1 MTIAGWLGYL
11 IRVSRKVSR
20 NLKGT
25 MALSKEELENS
36 CTCTPSVLENADPKN
51 WKEHMFG
58 ISTERWKI
66 LSDQAF
72 WITGAGTGYGR
83 SMAGALAASGAK
95 VFLTGRRIEKLE
107 ESLSE
112 IREVFGIDTEKCYLI
127 PADLRREEEI
137 LRACERIRGLCESL
151 SGLVNN
157 AAVPSKPGSMYP
169 LQNDTL
175 EDWQKTI
182 DTNVTAPWLLT
193 KSILTHMLKDS
204 KIRVLFI
211 TSEAGWADTAGFGI
225 YNLSKAALNSLGHSM
240 AREYAVHYP
249 KDDIQINV
257 VSPGEARTEMNQ
269 GSTTSPYSIVS
280 VVLHLLS
287 HPAGGPNGRFF
298 HRDGRHLEFC
308 YTKPYARQLF

>member
-1 MTIAGWLGYL
+1 MKIAGGLGRL
-11 IRVSRKVSR
+11 FRASREVLRS
-20 NLKGT
+20 LKGVN
-25 MALSKEELENS
+25 KDELGNS

-58 ISTERWKI
+58 ISQERWKRF
-66 LSDQAF
+66 SDQAF

-107 ESLSE
+107 ESLGE
-112 IREVFGIDTEKCYLI
+112 IRNVFGIDTENCHLI
-127 PADLRREEEI
+127 LADLRREEEI
-137 LRACERIRGLCESL
+137 LRACEEVRGLCDNL

-169 LQNDTL
+169 FLNDTL

-193 KSILTHMLKDS
+193 RTILPHMLKDS
-204 KIRVLFI
+204 ETRVLFI

-225 YNLSKAALNSLGHSM
+225 YNLSKAALNSLGHSI
-240 AREYAVHYP
+240 AREFTAHYP
-249 KDDIQINV
+249 KADIQINV
-257 VSPGEARTEMNQ
+257 ISPGEARTEMNQ
-269 GSTTSPYSIVS
+269 GSIISPYSIVS
-280 VVLHLLS
+280 IVLHLLS

-308 YTKPYARQLF
+308 YTTPYARPLL